1 MDIKKKIFISHSSKD
16 KAIIDAFIDKILIL
30 GLGFKTEDI
39 AYTSRE
45 DTGVI
50 TGNDIREFI
59 KNNISTSDYV
69 FFMLSKNY
77 RLSEICLNEMGAAW
91 ALNRIVKPLIF
102 PDVDYDSIG
111 WLYEVKKAARISN
124 EESLDSLFDEMK
136 ESYGLQTKSS
146 VWDRHKNEF
155 IGILDSLIDNSERE
169 ALIEEKG
176 GCFRK
181 DDELGYLDYKEKF
194 DWYFDLFNKNLTT
207 VTGALVNNRKN
218 IERKTLQLT
227 RLGKA
232 PRLQTGL
239 VRGVM
244 VSIAK
249 DMDILKDVYDK
260 QAPLIR
266 SNFDGLVNNGI
277 YLKGVSDV
285 AEEENDELMKLI
297 HAAIETKMS
306 NVRLKSSVKNLGS
319 YEKNLIMARN
329 ALVKSIDNMIVALD
343 YCVSRANE
351 LLTKWA
357 EKK

>member
-1 MDIKKKIFISHSSKD
+1 M
-16 KAIIDAFIDKILIL
+16 
-30 GLGFKTEDI
+30 
-39 AYTSRE
+39 
-45 DTGVI
+45 
-50 TGNDIREFI
+50 
-59 KNNISTSDYV
+59 
-69 FFMLSKNY
+69 
-77 RLSEICLNEMGAAW
+77 
-91 ALNRIVKPLIF
+91 
-102 PDVDYDSIG
+102 
-111 WLYEVKKAARISN
+111 
-124 EESLDSLFDEMK
+124 
-136 ESYGLQTKSS
+136 
-146 VWDRHKNEF
+146 
-155 IGILDSLIDNSERE
+155 
-169 ALIEEKG
+169 
-176 GCFRK
+176 
-181 DDELGYLDYKEKF
+181 
-194 DWYFDLFNKNLTT
+194 
-207 VTGALVNNRKN
+207 NNRKN

-266 SNFDGLVNNGI
+266 SNFDGLVNNVI